1 MFTGLVTAIGTV
13 RAAKQTARGRRLTI
27 SAPYRKLE
35 IGESIA
41 VSGACLT
48 VIASGKGSFDVEA
61 IGLTRGRTTI
71 GDWDTGTHVNLER
84 SVRAGDRLGGHL
96 VSGHVDG
103 VGTVLRREET
113 GDSLLLDIKV
123 PIDIAA
129 VTVPRGSIAIDGVS
143 LTVNAMP
150 KKDIVQVALIPHT
163 RGVTTLGRV
172 AKGARVHLE
181 ADQVGKLV
189 RQLLKPYMERR

>member
-13 RAAKQTARGRRLTI
+13 RAAKKTSRGRRLTI

-48 VIASGKGSFDVEA
+48 VMASGKGSFDVEA
-61 IGLTRGRTTI
+61 IGPTRGRTTI
-71 GDWDTGTHVNLER
+71 GDWEQGTHVNLER
-84 SVRAGDRLGGHL
+84 AVRAGDRLGGHL

-123 PIDIAA
+123 PKDIAA
-129 VTVPRGSIAIDGVS
+129 VTVPRGSIAVDGVS

-150 KKDIVQVALIPHT
+150 KRDIVQVALIPHT
-163 RGVTTLGRV
+163 RQVTTLGRV